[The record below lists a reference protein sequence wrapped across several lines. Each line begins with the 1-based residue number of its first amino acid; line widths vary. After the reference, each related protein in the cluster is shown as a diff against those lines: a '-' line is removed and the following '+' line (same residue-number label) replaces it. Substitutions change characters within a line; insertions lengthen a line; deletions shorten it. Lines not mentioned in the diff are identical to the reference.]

1 MPVINKDVC
10 VRCGGCVSG
19 YDGSHGCPTKAIELK
34 DDEISIDPEKCVDC
48 GKCIDLC
55 ALGAIE

>member
-1 MPVINKDVC
+1 VPIVDSDIC

-19 YDGSHGCPTKAIELK
+19 YDGTKGCPQEAIKLAPEG
-34 DDEISIDPEKCVDC
+34 IVIDRDKCVEC
-48 GKCIDLC
+48 GQCRDYC